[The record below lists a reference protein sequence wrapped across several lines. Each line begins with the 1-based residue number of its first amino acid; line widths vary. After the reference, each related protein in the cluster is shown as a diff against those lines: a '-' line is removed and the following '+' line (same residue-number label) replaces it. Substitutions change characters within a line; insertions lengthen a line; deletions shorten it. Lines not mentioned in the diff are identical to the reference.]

1 MERSGG
7 RKALCVLLFL
17 VCVAVSFLLKTC
29 HYNMEAARVAEV
41 IGDAKALY
49 FGDFRDALPL
59 KRPNFMPYTIESAMM
74 FAYSK
79 DVADGKGVPA
89 RDPRLAYLPEVPP
102 YAQMNMTLEWVLG
115 WGYRVWSAVFP
126 PEKPSPEE
134 LRYQDDPAFAAYCA
148 AGSASSSRPSAST

>member
-1 MERSGG
+1 MERSGR

-74 FAYSK
+74 FAYAK

-89 RDPRLAYLPEVPP
+89 VCADEHDAGVGARMGVPGVVCGVP
-102 YAQMNMTLEWVLG
+102 AGE
-115 WGYRVWSAVFP
+115 AV
-126 PEKPSPEE
+126 
-134 LRYQDDPAFAAYCA
+134 AGGAAVS
-148 AGSASSSRPSAST
+148 G

>member
-1 MERSGG
+1 MGRKTWALTSRLQTVPFNVTYGLIMSPFFCILLPLLMVMLWSRGG
-7 RKALCVLLFL
+7 RDDGRGMPFRKRILLF
-17 VCVAVSFLLKTC
+17 
-29 HYNMEAARVAEV
+29 
-41 IGDAKALY
+41 
-49 FGDFRDALPL
+49 
-59 KRPNFMPYTIESAMM
+59 
-74 FAYSK
+74 AYAK

-134 LRYQDDPAFAAYCA
+134 LRYQDDPAFAAY
-148 AGSASSSRPSAST
+148 